1 MFLDYFFFLAEAQ
14 TSRNFETVLESANIS
29 MNILWLKYLKYHF
42 HQDDILVVSSD
53 GARVE
58 ALTAR
63 VYVIKFNFREK
74 NAFVSGLLFHQSKLC
89 ARSEYTSVASEPTNV
104 ISP

>member
-53 GARVE
+53 GAFCVGSVDGE
-58 ALTAR
+58 
-63 VYVIKFNFREK
+63 
-74 NAFVSGLLFHQSKLC
+74 SLC
-89 ARSEYTSVASEPTNV
+89 HK
-104 ISP
+104 I

>member
-1 MFLDYFFFLAEAQ
+1 MNLDPVFFHNGFRGHWFEPSEIITSIQIHDLVEKKVHVSRLLFFLAEAQ

-53 GARVE
+53 GARVGSVDGE
-58 ALTAR
+58 
-63 VYVIKFNFREK
+63 
-74 NAFVSGLLFHQSKLC
+74 SLC
-89 ARSEYTSVASEPTNV
+89 HK
-104 ISP
+104 I